1 MEEDVLEGFGRER
14 FGAGAEDKGLAADV
28 EGIAV

>member
-1 MEEDVLEGFGRER
+1 MEEDVLEGFGGER
-14 FGAGAEDKGLAADV
+14 LGARAENKGLAADV